1 MTNDKA
7 LDGLL
12 KDETYRK
19 LLENAGVLPAV
30 EQLCHK
36 TCTTEN
42 SQSVRSKY
50 ELLGYLVVLVDNLKA
65 SITDNN
71 TTDLANCTTNIVSI
85 ATELF
90 VKFGTEDVMK

>member
-1 MTNDKA
+1 MTNTDA
-7 LDGLL
+7 LNGLL
-12 KDETYRK
+12 KDNTYRK
-19 LLENAGVLPAV
+19 LLENVGVLPAV
-30 EQLCHK
+30 EQLCNKHS
-36 TCTTEN
+36 TED
-42 SQSVRSKY
+42 SKDVRSKY
-50 ELLGYLVVLVDNLKA
+50 ELLGYLVVLVDNLKS